1 MLIWGR
7 GVLPRMNI
15 DICYSKCCFLS
26 AQSAALKKYQTHGIC
41 KRSILFR
48 QNFAH
53 IFIYDDWEWQWIHI
67 VVSGFLELITS
78 RAGVGVIY
86 TQIICHACLLVPFT
100 KKILIV
106 IKLIWSCGNIIL
118 TKCVSCCHRM
128 LLAHWVLCV
137 VSNLSTVPVK
147 ITANC

>member
-1 MLIWGR
+1 MSRQEWTSTFATANAAFF
-7 GVLPRMNI
+7 LPSLQPLR
-15 DICYSKCCFLS
+15 KH
-26 AQSAALKKYQTHGIC
+26 QTHGIC
-41 KRSILFR
+41 KRRLLFR

-53 IFIYDDWEWQWIHI
+53 VFACDDGEWQYIHR
-67 VVSGFLELITS
+67 VVSGFLELITF
-78 RAGVGVIY
+78 RAGVGIIY
-86 TQIICHACLLVPFT
+86 AQIICCACLLVPFS

-118 TKCVSCCHRM
+118 TKCVSCCHKM
-128 LLAHWVLCV
+128 LLARWILCV